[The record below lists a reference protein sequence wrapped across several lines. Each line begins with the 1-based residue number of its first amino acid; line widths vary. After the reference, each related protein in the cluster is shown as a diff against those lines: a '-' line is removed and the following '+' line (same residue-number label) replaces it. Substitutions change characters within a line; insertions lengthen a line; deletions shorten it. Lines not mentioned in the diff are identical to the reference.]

1 MPATRIL
8 EKKKKVSH
16 VLSTTDTKASTDNPA
31 VKATAPGPGR
41 PAFARGRNSRG
52 SPGGQRVHPNLPS
65 PASSALG
72 SRLAQPSTAPRPPGA
87 QPRGASSSA
96 GNSPQAGPPGA
107 NASEGFPITPQAMPA
122 PCRAPRHGAD
132 GDWER
137 AERPELSLRRPLPAR
152 REHYTMV
159 EEAAGSREEA
169 GGGRRGRPG
178 RATHGSCSST
188 RGAGV
193 TSACEP
199 PASYGQAP

>member
-8 EKKKKVSH
+8 KKKKVSH
-16 VLSTTDTKASTDNPA
+16 VLSTTATKASTDNPA

-41 PAFARGRNSRG
+41 PAPARGVVTVGVSR
-52 SPGGQRVHPNLPS
+52 R
-65 PASSALG
+65 PAGAPQP
-72 SRLAQPSTAPRPPGA
+72 AQPGLLRLGLPPGPAQHRPPPAGA

-122 PCRAPRHGAD
+122 PCGAPRHGAD
-132 GDWER
+132 GGWER

-199 PASYGQAP
+199 PASSGQAP